1 MVVNYI
7 FYMQIPIWGLDLY
20 GLKEKD
26 LKSLSTKIEVK
37 VFLEWPSVKKMVPLT
52 VPERKKFTEKFLKD
66 SLQKTMANFALEDVF
81 VRDENHREP
90 DIFKAVI
97 TGPNLHR
104 LINSGAAIRVVQIDK
119 IRGRKQI
126 TITKLPKRESDW
138 HLVTGL
144 FVYQTKGKIN
154 GTQPQEGRAYLVFA
168 KSLKEAEQKAT
179 REFKKMEHMYLG
191 GKYDI
196 MRNKF
201 VKIIDSK
208 VVVSEKGQF
217 DTNEL
222 YFISSH
228 DLPPVKITPATAWK

>member
-1 MVVNYI
+1 
-7 FYMQIPIWGLDLY
+7 MQIPIWGLDLY

-26 LKSLSTKIEVK
+26 LKSLSTKIEIT

-52 VPERKKFTEKFLKD
+52 VSERKKFSEKFLKD
-66 SLQKTMANFALEDVF
+66 SLQKIMANFVLEDVF
-81 VRDENHREP
+81 IRDENRRES

-104 LINSGAAIRVVQIDK
+104 LINSRAAIRVVQIDK
-119 IRGRKQI
+119 IRGQQI
-126 TITKLPKRESDW
+126 AIAKLPKRELDW

-179 REFKKMEHMYLG
+179 RAFKKMEHMYLG

-217 DTNEL
+217 NTNEL
-222 YFISSH
+222 YFISSQ
-228 DLPPVKITPATAWK
+228 DLSPVKITSATAWK